1 MSLKS
6 RSGMR
11 SANHG
16 TIGFF
21 SNFLSALSRN
31 SSIHF
36 SSFLMPD
43 ISRTTASLM
52 PFFGLKTGIGSSDQP
67 SWYLL
72 KSRLSTDM
80 ALPWDNPY
88 VHSTNSESGHVNKLR
103 QSRAVPSPPTVPQH
117 PFSITRHGDVRNDPY
132 YWLMDRE
139 DEAVLAHLR
148 AENEFLNQSFAEL
161 KPLEDELFE
170 EIKSRIEETD
180 ISVPV
185 RKGAWWYF
193 ERTREG
199 LNYPLSCRVAAIG
212 DDLTPPQIDPLTT
225 LAGEQVIL
233 DENAEAGDS
242 DYFSVGVLAVS
253 PDDDW
258 VCVGTDFD
266 GDELHHVTVRPL
278 AGQPSVDDELDDDH
292 YGFAW
297 AMDSRHFFYTRVDD
311 AKRPFQLWRHGLG
324 TDTSTDVLIF
334 QEDDA
339 QFNLA
344 VGRSRDDAVIYVHLG
359 SSMTTEVH
367 FLDAHDPTGA
377 LTLLEARRHGIEYG
391 IEHFVDE
398 NGVAWWLKVTNEGA
412 RDFRLLAREVDG
424 GEWREVIPERPG
436 SRLDGVD
443 AFKSFLAIS
452 ERHDGGAAVRLVSTL
467 SGADPF
473 GDDLLERS
481 HLVEGPASPS
491 TVSLSANP
499 NFETAQLRVSVTS
512 LVTPRLVGDIVIATG
527 EMIVR
532 KQQIVLGGYDADQ
545 YATGRLWVTA
555 SDGVRIPVSVV
566 ARADLVEVGADGD
579 LRALA
584 PSPFVLYGYGSY
596 EISIDPAFSSL
607 RLSLLERGVIFAIA
621 HVRGGGEMGRS
632 WYETGKL
639 AQKPT
644 TFSDF
649 VAVARELVQRGWTT
663 SAKLAIRGGSAGGL
677 LMGAVMNLAPEL
689 FRCVVADVPFVD
701 ALTTML
707 DASLPLTVGEWEEWG
722 NPDASPTAY
731 RTMKSYSPYD
741 NVVATNADGASRRYP
756 DLFAVGGL
764 NDSRVGFWEPAK
776 WVLKLRDVNEEN
788 VALLKSDMGSGH
800 GGPSGR
806 YDAWRD
812 EAQILAWTLKEIG
825 AL

>member
-1 MSLKS
+1 
-6 RSGMR
+6 
-11 SANHG
+11 
-16 TIGFF
+16 
-21 SNFLSALSRN
+21 
-31 SSIHF
+31 
-36 SSFLMPD
+36 
-43 ISRTTASLM
+43 
-52 PFFGLKTGIGSSDQP
+52 
-67 SWYLL
+67 
-72 KSRLSTDM
+72 
-80 ALPWDNPY
+80 
-88 VHSTNSESGHVNKLR
+88 
-103 QSRAVPSPPTVPQH
+103 VPTPPTVPQH
-117 PFSITRHGDVRNDPY
+117 PFSITRHGDTREDPY
-132 YWLMDRE
+132 YWMMDRE
-139 DEAVLAHLR
+139 DEAVLVHLR
-148 AENEFLNQSFAEL
+148 AENEFLSQSFSAL

-170 EIKSRIEETD
+170 EIKARIEETD

-199 LNYPLSCRVAAIG
+199 LNYPLSCRVPAGDEDLPEDATNTYERLGVPAAERRYVAG
-212 DDLTPPQIDPLTT
+212 TGAPPEIDPLTS

-233 DENAEAGDS
+233 DENEEAGDS

-266 GDELHHVTVRPL
+266 GDELHHLTVRAL
-278 AGQPSVDDELDDDH
+278 AGQPAMADELDDVH

-311 AKRPFQLWRHGLG
+311 AKRPFQLWRHELG
-324 TDTSTDVLIF
+324 TDTGTDELIF

-339 QFNLA
+339 QFNLS

-367 FLDAHDPTGA
+367 YLDAHDPTGP

-391 IEHFVDE
+391 VEHFVDE
-398 NGVAWWLKVTNEGA
+398 RGVAWWLKVTNEGA
-412 RDFRLLAREVDG
+412 TDFRLLARAVDDG
-424 GEWREVIPERPG
+424 GWREVIPERPG

-443 AFKSFLAIS
+443 AFKTFLAIS
-452 ERHDGGAAVRLVSTL
+452 ERHDGGAAVRLVSMLNGT
-467 SGADPF
+467 DPF
-473 GDDLLERS
+473 GDDVLERS
-481 HLVEGPASPS
+481 RLVEGPASPS

-499 NFETAQLRVSVTS
+499 NFDTAQLRVSVTS
-512 LVTPRLVGDIVIATG
+512 LVTPRLVGDIVIATDQ
-527 EMIVR
+527 MIVR
-532 KQQIVLGGYDADQ
+532 KQQIVLGGYDAEQ

-555 SDGVRIPVSVV
+555 SDGVRVPVSVV

-621 HVRGGGEMGRS
+621 HIRGGGEMGRS
-632 WYETGKL
+632 WYEMGKL

-649 VAVARELVQRGWTT
+649 VAVARELIARGWTT
-663 SAKLAIRGGSAGGL
+663 SEQLAIRGGSAGGL

-689 FRCVVADVPFVD
+689 FHCVVADVPFVD

-707 DASLPLTVGEWEEWG
+707 DATLPLTVGEWEEWG
-722 NPDASPTAY
+722 NPDASATAY

-741 NVVATNADGASRRYP
+741 NVTATNADGTPRVYP
-756 DLFAVGGL
+756 HLFASGGL
-764 NDSRVGFWEPAK
+764 NDPRVGFWEPTK
-776 WVLKLRDVNEEN
+776 WVLKIRDANAEN
-788 VALLKSDMGSGH
+788 VAYLKTEMGAGH

-812 EAQILAWTLKEIG
+812 EAQVLAWTLNEIA

>member
-1 MSLKS
+1 
-6 RSGMR
+6 
-11 SANHG
+11 
-16 TIGFF
+16 
-21 SNFLSALSRN
+21 
-31 SSIHF
+31 
-36 SSFLMPD
+36 
-43 ISRTTASLM
+43 
-52 PFFGLKTGIGSSDQP
+52 
-67 SWYLL
+67 
-72 KSRLSTDM
+72 
-80 ALPWDNPY
+80 
-88 VHSTNSESGHVNKLR
+88 
-103 QSRAVPSPPTVPQH
+103 
-117 PFSITRHGDVRNDPY
+117 
-132 YWLMDRE
+132 MDRD
-139 DEAVLAHLR
+139 DETVLAHLR
-148 AENEFLNQSFAEL
+148 AENEFLAQSFTEL
-161 KPLEDELFE
+161 KALEDELFE
-170 EIKSRIEETD
+170 EFKSRIEETD

-199 LNYPLSCRVAAIG
+199 LNYPLSCRVAAVA
-212 DDLTPPQIDPLTT
+212 DDLTPPEIDPLTS

-278 AGQPSVDDELDDDH
+278 AGQSGVDDELDDVH

-311 AKRPFQLWRHGLG
+311 AMRPFQLWRHEVG
-324 TDTSTDVLIF
+324 TDTGRDVLIF

-344 VGRSRDDAVIYVHLG
+344 VGRSRDDAVIYLHLG

-367 FLDAHDPTGA
+367 YLDAHDPIGE
-377 LTLLEARRHGIEYG
+377 LTLLEGRRHGIEYG
-391 IEHFVDE
+391 VEHFVDDQ
-398 NGVAWWLKVTNEGA
+398 GVAWWLKVTNEGA
-412 RDFRLLAREVDG
+412 RDFRLVVREVDG

-443 AFKSFLAIS
+443 AFRTFLAIS

-467 SGADPF
+467 SGEDPF

-499 NFETAQLRVSVTS
+499 NFDTAQLRVSVTS

-545 YATGRLWVTA
+545 FTTGRLWVTA
-555 SDGVRIPVSVV
+555 SDGVRVPVSVV
-566 ARADLVEVGADGD
+566 ARADLVEVGTNGD
-579 LRALA
+579 LRAVA
-584 PSPFVLYGYGSY
+584 ASPFVLYGYGSY

-621 HVRGGGEMGRS
+621 HIRGGGEMGRS

-649 VAVARELVQRGWTT
+649 VAVARELVRSGWT
-663 SAKLAIRGGSAGGL
+663 SSEQLAIRGGSAGGL

-701 ALTTML
+701 VLTTML

-722 NPDASPTAY
+722 NPDASATAY

-741 NVVATNADGASRRYP
+741 NVVATNVDGTPRVYP
-756 DLFAVGGL
+756 HLFASGGL
-764 NDSRVGFWEPAK
+764 NDPRVGFWEPTK
-776 WVLKLRDVNEEN
+776 WVLKIRDANPEN
-788 VALLKSDMGSGH
+788 VAYLKTEMGAGH

-812 EAQILAWTLKEIG
+812 EAQVLAWTLKEIT
-825 AL
+825 AS

>member
-1 MSLKS
+1 
-6 RSGMR
+6 
-11 SANHG
+11 
-16 TIGFF
+16 
-21 SNFLSALSRN
+21 
-31 SSIHF
+31 
-36 SSFLMPD
+36 
-43 ISRTTASLM
+43 
-52 PFFGLKTGIGSSDQP
+52 
-67 SWYLL
+67 
-72 KSRLSTDM
+72 
-80 ALPWDNPY
+80 
-88 VHSTNSESGHVNKLR
+88 
-103 QSRAVPSPPTVPQH
+103 
-117 PFSITRHGDVRNDPY
+117 
-132 YWLMDRE
+132 MDRE
-139 DEAVLAHLR
+139 DETVLAHLR
-148 AENEFLNQSFAEL
+148 AENEFLTQSFVEL

-170 EIKSRIEETD
+170 EIKARIEETD

-199 LNYPLSCRVAAIG
+199 LNYPISCRVPAIG
-212 DDLTPPQIDPLTT
+212 DDLTPPEIDPLTT
-225 LAGEQVIL
+225 LPGELVIL

-258 VCVGTDFD
+258 VAVGTDFD
-266 GDELHHVTVRPL
+266 GDELHRVTVRPL
-278 AGQPSVDDELDDDH
+278 AGQPGVDDALDDVY

-311 AKRPFQLWRHGLG
+311 AKRPYQLWRHEVG
-324 TDTSTDVLIF
+324 TDPSTDELIF

-339 QFNLA
+339 QFNLS
-344 VGRSRDDAVIYVHLG
+344 VGRSRDDRVIVVQLG

-367 FLDAHDPTGA
+367 YLAADDPTGR
-377 LTLLEARRHGIEYG
+377 LTLLEARRHGVEYG
-391 IEHFVDE
+391 VEHFVDE
-398 NGVAWWLKVTNEGA
+398 NDVAWWLKVTNEGA
-412 RDFRLLAREVDG
+412 TDFRLLVREVDG
-424 GEWREVIPERPG
+424 TEWREVIPERRG

-452 ERHDGGAAVRLVSTL
+452 ERHDGGAAVRLVTTL
-467 SGADPF
+467 RGADPF

-481 HLVEGPASPS
+481 WMVEGPASPS
-491 TVSLSANP
+491 TVSMSANP
-499 NFETAQLRVSVTS
+499 NFDTAQLRVSITS
-512 LVTPRLVGDIVIATG
+512 LVTPRLVADVVIDTG
-527 EMIVR
+527 ASIVR
-532 KQQIVLGGYDADQ
+532 KQQIVLGGYDASQ
-545 YATGRLWVTA
+545 FATGRLWVTA

-566 ARADLVEVGADGD
+566 ARKDLVDVDADGQ

-584 PSPFVLYGYGSY
+584 PSPFLLYGYGSY
-596 EISIDPAFSSL
+596 EISIDPSFSSL

-621 HVRGGGEMGRS
+621 HIRGGGEMGRS

-649 VAVARELVQRGWTT
+649 VAVARDLISNGWTT
-663 SAKLAIRGGSAGGL
+663 SEQLAIRGGSAGGL

-707 DASLPLTVGEWEEWG
+707 DATLPLTVGEWEEWG
-722 NPDASPTAY
+722 NPDASATAY

-741 NVVATNADGASRRYP
+741 NVLAKNPDGSARVYP
-756 DLFAVGGL
+756 HLFASGGL
-764 NDSRVGFWEPAK
+764 NDPRVGFWEPTK
-776 WVLKLRDVNEEN
+776 WVLKVRDANEEN
-788 VALLKSDMGSGH
+788 VAFLKTEMGAGH

-812 EAQILAWTLKEIG
+812 EAQVLAWTLKEIA

>member
-1 MSLKS
+1 
-6 RSGMR
+6 
-11 SANHG
+11 
-16 TIGFF
+16 
-21 SNFLSALSRN
+21 
-31 SSIHF
+31 
-36 SSFLMPD
+36 MPTPPSVPKRPFE
-43 ISRTTASLM
+43 IS
-52 PFFGLKTGIGSSDQP
+52 
-67 SWYLL
+67 
-72 KSRLSTDM
+72 
-80 ALPWDNPY
+80 
-88 VHSTNSESGHVNKLR
+88 
-103 QSRAVPSPPTVPQH
+103 
-117 PFSITRHGDVRNDPY
+117 RHGDVREDPY
-132 YWLMDRE
+132 YWLMDRD
-139 DEAVLAHLR
+139 DETVLAHLR
-148 AENEFLNQSFAEL
+148 AENEFLAESFADL
-161 KPLEDELFE
+161 KPMEDELFE
-170 EIKSRIEETD
+170 EIKARIEETD

-199 LNYPLSCRVAAIG
+199 LNYPLSCRVRAIG
-212 DDLTPPQIDPLTT
+212 EDLPEDVRDTYEHLGVPEAERQYFATTPPEIDPLTT
-225 LAGEQVIL
+225 LEGEQVIL
-233 DENAEAGDS
+233 DENEEAGDS
-242 DYFSVGVLAVS
+242 DYFAVGVLAVS

-258 VCVGTDFD
+258 VCVGTDFE
-266 GDELHHVTVRPL
+266 GNELHHVTVRPL
-278 AGQPSVDDELDDDH
+278 AGQAGVDDELDDVH

-311 AKRPFQLWRHGLG
+311 AKRPYQLWRHELG
-324 TDTSTDVLIF
+324 TDTENDELIF
-334 QEDDA
+334 QEDDE

-344 VGRSRDDAVIYVHLG
+344 VGRSRDDDVIYVHLG

-367 FLDAHDPTGA
+367 YLDARNPTGE

-391 IEHFVDE
+391 VEHFIDHR
-398 NGVAWWLKVTNEGA
+398 GVAWWLKVTNEGA
-412 RDFRLLAREVDG
+412 MDFRLLAREVEG
-424 GEWREVIPERPG
+424 GEWREVIPERRG

-443 AFKSFLAIS
+443 AFNGFLAIS
-452 ERHDGGAAVRLVSTL
+452 ERHDGGAAVRIVTTL

-481 HLVEGPASPS
+481 WMVEGPASPS
-491 TVSLSANP
+491 TVSMSVNP
-499 NFETAQLRVSVTS
+499 NFDTTQLRVSVTS
-512 LVTPRLVGDIVIATG
+512 LVTPRLVGDLVIETR

-532 KQQIVLGGYDADQ
+532 KQQIVLGGYDAAQ

-566 ARADLVEVGADGD
+566 ARKDLVDVGNDGE
-579 LRALA
+579 LRAVA
-584 PSPFVLYGYGSY
+584 ASPFQLYGYGSY
-596 EISIDPAFSSL
+596 EISIDPSFSSL

-621 HVRGGGEMGRS
+621 HIRGGGEMGRS

-649 VAVARELVQRGWTT
+649 VTVARKLVADGWTT
-663 SAKLAIRGGSAGGL
+663 SAQLAIRGGSAGGL

-722 NPDASPTAY
+722 NPDASATAY

-741 NVVATNADGASRRYP
+741 NVVATNADGTERVYP
-756 DLFAVGGL
+756 HLFASGGL
-764 NDSRVGFWEPAK
+764 NDPRVGFWEPTK
-776 WVLKLRDVNEEN
+776 WVLKLRDANEGN
-788 VALLKSDMGSGH
+788 VVYLKTEMGAGH

-812 EAQILAWTLKEIG
+812 EAQVLAWTLNEISP
-825 AL
+825 L